1 MNARLPGLTSLL
13 IFLASAA
20 NADEA
25 SSVAEIA
32 QNVGC
37 LACHGVDKRS
47 NDDQVGPPFRAVAE
61 RYRGDATARQKLMK
75 SISTGSKGDW
85 GAMTR
90 GVPMPPY
97 SGRLTKDEIARLT
110 DWILALKPP
119 AQ

>member
-1 MNARLPGLTSLL
+1 MNARLPGLASFLILL
-13 IFLASAA
+13 ATAA
-20 NADEA
+20 HADEA
-25 SSVAEIA
+25 SSVARFA

-37 LACHGVDKRS
+37 LECHGVDKRS
-47 NDDQVGPPFRAVAE
+47 NDDQVGPPFGAVAE
-61 RYRGDATARQKLMK
+61 RYRGDATARDRLMS
-75 SISTGSKGDW
+75 SISTGSKGEW